1 MGEGKGGGIEISIA
15 CAYNVATMKTR
26 IVPLGNSQGIRIP
39 KLILEEAA
47 MPEDVELEV
56 VGDTIVIRPARK
68 PREGWFDNIVVEP
81 LNDEDL
87 EWQNAP
93 LSVESDKEWVWEGDD
108 GSDSDRQDS
117 RY

>member
-1 MGEGKGGGIEISIA
+1 
-15 CAYNVATMKTR
+15 MKTR

-81 LNDEDL
+81 LSDEDL
-87 EWQNAP
+87 EWLNAP
-93 LSVESDKEWVWEGDD
+93 LSAEADKEWVWEGEPLE
-108 GSDSDRQDS
+108 
-117 RY
+117 